1 MVALGGNIPTL
12 RSVAEMPVFAEYGPN
27 NTALFYES
35 LDYAKTVVSPPNFN
49 IIEPILD
56 RNYATIWSGEKTV
69 GEAVQAAHTEL
80 QAEMDALKG
89 V

>member
-1 MVALGGNIPTL
+1 MVQLGGNIPTL
-12 RSVAEMPVFAEYGPN
+12 RSVAEMDVFKEYGPP

-56 RNYATIWSGEKTV
+56 RNYATIWNGETTV
-69 GEAVQAAHTEL
+69 EEAVQIAHEEL
-80 QAEMDALKG
+80 QAEMEKLYPA
-89 V
+89 